1 MPSNG
6 ALTLVKFNSASASFA
21 LALAL
26 ASLASSS
33 ATSFC
38 ETTFCLEQ
46 LLGVVELQL
55 RELGLGHLGVQLRLV
70 ESRAGS

>member
-6 ALTLVKFNSASASFA
+6 ALTIEKFNSAAACWA

-26 ASLASSS
+26 RSLASSS

-38 ETTFCLEQ
+38 ETTLSSNSF
-46 LLGVVELQL
+46 
-55 RELGLGHLGVQLRLV
+55 LV
-70 ESRAGS
+70 